1 MKKTI
6 LSILTPI
13 ILCINVHGQGTEN
26 KTDSSSNSIPTRFW
40 KASLPGG
47 EYMVSLSSI
56 SSIAKHTYVVDGA
69 ARVYE
74 VTVAD
79 KSSAIARFYY
89 IEPVTDQSPLNVGQV
104 VIDRVKSATKE
115 ATNRAGAGDVWD
127 QVVKNYP
134 STTHARTMEF
144 RLTVRSNIDGLY
156 DSVARAWEKGK
167 GENFKIITK

>member
-6 LSILTPI
+6 LSLLAPI

-89 IEPVTDQSPLNVGQV
+89 LSLIH
-104 VIDRVKSATKE
+104 I
-115 ATNRAGAGDVWD
+115 
-127 QVVKNYP
+127 
-134 STTHARTMEF
+134 
-144 RLTVRSNIDGLY
+144 
-156 DSVARAWEKGK
+156 
-167 GENFKIITK
+167 

>member
-6 LSILTPI
+6 LYLMVPI
-13 ILCINVHGQGTEN
+13 ILCVNALGQGTEK
-26 KTDSSSNSIPTRFW
+26 KTDSSSDSIPTRFW

-56 SSIAKHTYVVDGA
+56 SSIAKHTYIVDGA

-89 IEPVTDQSPLNVGQV
+89 IEPVTDKSPLNVGQV
-104 VIDRVKSATKE
+104 VIDRIKGASKD
-115 ATNRAGAGDVWD
+115 ATNRIGAGDVWD

-134 STTHARTMEF
+134 SSTHAKTMEF

-156 DSVARAWEKGK
+156 ESVARAWEKGK

>member
-6 LSILTPI
+6 LYLMVPI
-13 ILCINVHGQGTEN
+13 ILCVNALGQGTEK
-26 KTDSSSNSIPTRFW
+26 KTDSSSDSIPTRFW

-56 SSIAKHTYVVDGA
+56 SSIAKHTYIVDGA

-104 VIDRVKSATKE
+104 VIDRIKGASKD
-115 ATNRAGAGDVWD
+115 ATNRIGAGDVWD

-134 STTHARTMEF
+134 SSTHAKTMEF

-156 DSVARAWEKGK
+156 ESVARAWEKGK

>member
-6 LSILTPI
+6 LYLMVPI
-13 ILCINVHGQGTEN
+13 ILCVNALGQGTEK
-26 KTDSSSNSIPTRFW
+26 KTDSSSDSIPTKFW

-56 SSIAKHTYVVDGA
+56 SSIAKHTYIVDGA

-104 VIDRVKSATKE
+104 VIDRIKGATKD
-115 ATNRAGAGDVWD
+115 ATNRL
-127 QVVKNYP
+127 
-134 STTHARTMEF
+134 SLIH
-144 RLTVRSNIDGLY
+144 I
-156 DSVARAWEKGK
+156 
-167 GENFKIITK
+167 